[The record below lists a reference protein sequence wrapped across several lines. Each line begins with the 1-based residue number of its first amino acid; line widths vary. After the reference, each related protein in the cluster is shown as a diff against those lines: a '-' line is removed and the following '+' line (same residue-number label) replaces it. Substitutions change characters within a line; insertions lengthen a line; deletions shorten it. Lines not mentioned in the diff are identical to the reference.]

1 MSCICKTLIHLT
13 RLPGPWCCQE
23 QDRCLTTSQLKEVL
37 ELTVCRAN
45 LGEVCVTN
53 GNPFSGL
60 SQMPH
65 NHWLPAVKHDEDSY
79 DSPYVLLSTP
89 PPPIKVLN
97 NLDILACRTP
107 IITSWQNFFACKYPS
122 LRLNTAPLF
131 IDPIFPDAWSK
142 NLEHSM

>member
-89 PPPIKVLN
+89 PPPHQGPQQLRHSRMQDTHHYK
-97 NLDILACRTP
+97 LAEL
-107 IITSWQNFFACKYPS
+107 
-122 LRLNTAPLF
+122 LRLQISLTSPQHCPLV
-131 IDPIFPDAWSK
+131 
-142 NLEHSM
+142 H